1 MPDVEGGEDKKDKKH
16 KLCPVHPHICLRQL
30 LVEAL
35 LAVLLYTAIALYV
48 DQEAPTLENC
58 CIWIAGYVAIGVI
71 LQGFEVSYQSQVERV
86 VGFAIAS
93 KLWSI
98 MSVTTAAA
106 L

>member
-1 MPDVEGGEDKKDKKH
+1 MPEGEDKDQKKTN

-35 LAVLLYTAIALYV
+35 LAALLYTAIALYV
-48 DQEAPTLENC
+48 DHDTPSLENC
-58 CIWIAGYVAIGVI
+58 TIWVVGYVAIGVI
-71 LQGFEVSYQSQVERV
+71 LQGFEVSYQSQLERV

-98 MSVTTAAA
+98 INVTAAA
-106 L
+106 AM

>member
-1 MPDVEGGEDKKDKKH
+1 MPEVEGGEKKEEKKN

-48 DQEAPTLENC
+48 DQDGPSLENC
-58 CIWIAGYVAIGVI
+58 AIWVVGYVAIGVI
-71 LQGFEVSYQSQVERV
+71 LQGFDVSYQSQVERV

-98 MSVTTAAA
+98 MSVTAVPV
-106 L
+106 